1 MSVVDLKH
9 SHLKMGEADVIAAF
23 RRNMNDH
30 IRNPICTL
38 LRRGNQARIGFICV
52 LDIGICT
59 VILTKRALLV
69 FDSGRSGEMI
79 IME

>member
-1 MSVVDLKH
+1 MVELKH
-9 SHLKMGEADVIAAF
+9 SHLKMGEADVIAAI
-23 RRNMNDH
+23 RRDVNDH
-30 IRNPICTL
+30 IRNPICNL
-38 LRRGNQARIGFICV
+38 LRAGNQAQIALICV

-59 VILTKRALLV
+59 VILTKPALSV